1 MKNFGTLFG
10 YELKKIWTRPMTWAA
25 VLVFCAAFVWITVQP
40 FFRSGGAT
48 FTATDANGSEISR
61 FLTAGEQYR
70 LRVEGA
76 RKLSGQ
82 PMDEARVKELL
93 EGFDTI
99 DHYIRDTWKKIY
111 KKATVTVNEE
121 RVAEEMELEVQ
132 GKLLESQVKSFREN
146 RVKNS
151 EILMRGL
158 KFVNRHGQPLHM
170 MPKLELDPELL
181 EQPLYH

>member
-70 LRVEGA
+70 LRTGSGLTGRAISTSSTPVTGTST
-76 RKLSGQ
+76 LSSANGWTT
-82 PMDEARVKELL
+82 RRSI
-93 EGFDTI
+93 TI
-99 DHYIRDTWKKIY
+99 PPTR
-111 KKATVTVNEE
+111 
-121 RVAEEMELEVQ
+121 MEW
-132 GKLLESQVKSFREN
+132 N
-146 RVKNS
+146 W
-151 EILMRGL
+151 RGS
-158 KFVNRHGQPLHM
+158 G
-170 MPKLELDPELL
+170 
-181 EQPLYH
+181 

>member
-10 YELKKIWTRPMTWAA
+10 YEIKKIWMRPMTWAA

-48 FTATDANGSEISR
+48 FTATDAGGSEISR

-82 PMDEARVKELL
+82 PMDEAFFRMARETIPLDG
-93 EGFDTI
+93 ERFDRESYFYLI
-99 DHYIRDTWKKIY
+99 DPSYRDFYIEFSEWLDNT
-111 KKATVTVNEE
+111 
-121 RVAEEMELEVQ
+121 AEYYYTSRRNGMELAWQRLSGEDAAYWRAMEARVEKPYVYQ
-132 GKLLESQVKSFREN
+132 PDRKS
-146 RVKNS
+146 V
-151 EILMRGL
+151 
-158 KFVNRHGQPLHM
+158 V
-170 MPKLELDPELL
+170 
-181 EQPLYH
+181 